1 MSSPPTSPGLHVPVY
16 LITVKCKVIIVS
28 CFFYFLCKESFTLNL
43 PSAAKHGANIRN
55 LSHKAQDTTMKS
67 AVFIENAL
75 IKEETK
81 NDVGK
86 GIFPTFRQHLA
97 QTSTT
102 NRLNPTNI
110 HNNMQQKANIK

>member
-1 MSSPPTSPGLHVPVY
+1 
-16 LITVKCKVIIVS
+16 
-28 CFFYFLCKESFTLNL
+28 
-43 PSAAKHGANIRN
+43 
-55 LSHKAQDTTMKS
+55 MKS

-97 QTSTT
+97 QTSAT
-102 NRLNPTNI
+102 NRLNSANT
-110 HNNMQQKANIK
+110 HNNM

>member
-28 CFFYFLCKESFTLNL
+28 CFFYFLCKENFTLNL
-43 PSAAKHGANIRN
+43 PSAAKHGANIKN
-55 LSHKAQDTTMKS
+55 LNHKAQDATMKS

-75 IKEETK
+75 IKEETRSG
-81 NDVGK
+81 VGK
-86 GIFPTFRQHLA
+86 GVYPSFDNTLHK
-97 QTSTT
+97 QTTT

-110 HNNMQQKANIK
+110 YNNMQQKANIK

>member
-1 MSSPPTSPGLHVPVY
+1 MVSYKALNTS
-16 LITVKCKVIIVS
+16 
-28 CFFYFLCKESFTLNL
+28 
-43 PSAAKHGANIRN
+43 A
-55 LSHKAQDTTMKS
+55 KS

>member
-1 MSSPPTSPGLHVPVY
+1 MSSPPTSLGLHVPVC

-81 NDVGK
+81 SGVGK
-86 GIFPTFRQHLA
+86 GVYPSF
-97 QTSTT
+97 
-102 NRLNPTNI
+102 
-110 HNNMQQKANIK
+110 

>member
-1 MSSPPTSPGLHVPVY
+1 
-16 LITVKCKVIIVS
+16 
-28 CFFYFLCKESFTLNL
+28 
-43 PSAAKHGANIRN
+43 
-55 LSHKAQDTTMKS
+55 MKS

-102 NRLNPTNI
+102 NRLNPI
-110 HNNMQQKANIK
+110 YNNMQQKANIK

>member
-43 PSAAKHGANIRN
+43 PSAAKHGANIRK
-55 LSHKAQDTTMKS
+55 LSHKAQDATMKS

>member
-1 MSSPPTSPGLHVPVY
+1 MQ
-16 LITVKCKVIIVS
+16 IFCKR
-28 CFFYFLCKESFTLNL
+28 EQREFTLNL
-43 PSAAKHGANIRN
+43 PSAAKYYANIRN
-55 LSHKAQDTTMKS
+55 LNHKAQDTTMKS

>member
-1 MSSPPTSPGLHVPVY
+1 MQR
-16 LITVKCKVIIVS
+16 
-28 CFFYFLCKESFTLNL
+28 EFTLNL

-75 IKEETK
+75 IKEKTK
-81 NDVGK
+81 SGVGK
-86 GIFPTFRQHLA
+86 GVYPPFDNTLHKR
-97 QTSTT
+97 TTT

-110 HNNMQQKANIK
+110 YNNMQQKANIK